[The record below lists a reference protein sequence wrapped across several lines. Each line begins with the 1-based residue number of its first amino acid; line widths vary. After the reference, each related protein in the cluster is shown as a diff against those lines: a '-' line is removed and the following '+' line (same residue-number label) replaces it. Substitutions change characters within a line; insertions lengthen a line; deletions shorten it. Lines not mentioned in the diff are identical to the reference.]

1 MYFDNLIF
9 IKHFLFISISVRTII
24 RIADKIK
31 IIYLCF
37 SRLII
42 NIIFNNSYMRNKNF
56 LFSAKGICTAAFLSL
71 NTIFY
76 AQKTADLSTL
86 SEKTLNTILEKNR
99 AYYTQGKVAD
109 YIPELGKMDAKAI
122 AFSVVDKNGKVFN
135 TGDVSKKFTMQS
147 ISKIISLMV
156 AVNEKGETHIFDKM
170 GYFGSDKP
178 FNHFSNLET
187 TGKPLNPMM
196 NAGAI
201 LTTSLISGDGEKP
214 FLKILDMV
222 RYITKN
228 PSIDYNKSVY
238 ESEKSTGHRNRGM
251 FYIMK
256 NSGLISGNEDQLDNY
271 FKQCSIELTAEDL
284 AKIGYFFANQC
295 VRFDGD
301 ATYKNA
307 DMAKLVES
315 QMLTAGMYEF
325 SGEYSRTVGLPS
337 KSGVGGGITVSV
349 PGKIGIGVFSPALDQ
364 HGNSLAGYH
373 MILDLAKQY
382 GLSIF

>member
-1 MYFDNLIF
+1 MHM
-9 IKHFLFISISVRTII
+9 K
-24 RIADKIK
+24 K
-31 IIYLCF
+31 
-37 SRLII
+37 
-42 NIIFNNSYMRNKNF
+42 NST
-56 LFSAKGICTAAFLSL
+56 LFSAKAILIAAFITA
-71 NTIFY
+71 NTAVN
-76 AQKTADLSTL
+76 AQKTADVPSIT
-86 SEKTLNTILEKNR
+86 EKALNTILEKNR

-122 AFSVVDKNGKVFN
+122 AFSVVDKNGKIFS
-135 TGDVSKKFTMQS
+135 TGDVQKKFTMQS
-147 ISKIISLMV
+147 ISKIIALMI
-156 AVNEKGETHIFDKM
+156 AVNEKGEAHVFDKI

-201 LTTSLISGDGEKP
+201 LTTSMISGDGEKP
-214 FLKILDMV
+214 FLKVLDMV

-228 PSIDYNKSVY
+228 PSIEYNKSVY

-256 NSGLISGNEDQLDNY
+256 NSGLITGNEDQLDNY

-295 VRFDGD
+295 VRFDRD
-301 ATYKNA
+301 SKYKNA
-307 DMAKLVES
+307 DVAQLIES

-325 SGEYSRTVGLPS
+325 SGEYSRMVGLPS

-349 PGKIGIGVFSPALDQ
+349 PGKIGIGVFSPSLDQ

-373 MILDLAKQY
+373 MILDLVKQY

>member
-1 MYFDNLIF
+1 M
-9 IKHFLFISISVRTII
+9 K
-24 RIADKIK
+24 K
-31 IIYLCF
+31 
-37 SRLII
+37 
-42 NIIFNNSYMRNKNF
+42 NSF
-56 LFSAKGICTAAFLSL
+56 LFSAKGIFIATFISL
-71 NTIFY
+71 NTVAY
-76 AQKTADLSTL
+76 AQETADTSTI
-86 SEKTLNTILEKNR
+86 SEKILHSILEKNR
-99 AYYTQGKVAD
+99 SYYVQGKVAD

-135 TGDVSKKFTMQS
+135 TGDVHKKFTMQS
-147 ISKIISLMV
+147 ISKIIALMI
-156 AVNEKGETHIFDKM
+156 AVREKGEANIFDKM

-201 LTTSLISGDGEKP
+201 LTTSLISGEGEKP

-228 PSIDYNKSVY
+228 QTLDYSKSVY

-256 NSGLISGNEDQLDNY
+256 NSGLISGNEDQLNNY

-301 ATYKNA
+301 TTYKNVEI
-307 DMAKLVES
+307 AKLIES

-325 SGEYSRTVGLPS
+325 SGEYTRTVGLPS

-373 MILDLAKQY
+373 MILDFIKQY
-382 GLSIF
+382 NLSIF

>member
-1 MYFDNLIF
+1 MKKNS
-9 IKHFLFISISVRTII
+9 FLP
-24 RIADKIK
+24 A
-31 IIYLCF
+31 
-37 SRLII
+37 
-42 NIIFNNSYMRNKNF
+42 
-56 LFSAKGICTAAFLSL
+56 AKGMVLAAFLSL
-71 NTIFY
+71 NTFTY
-76 AQKTADLSTL
+76 AQKTAEAPAI
-86 SEKTLNTILEKNR
+86 SEKTLNSILEKNR
-99 AYYTQGKVAD
+99 TYYTQGKVAD

-122 AFSVVDKNGKVFN
+122 AFSVVDKNGKVYN

-147 ISKIISLMV
+147 ISKIIALMI
-156 AVNEKGETHIFDKM
+156 AVTERGEANVFDKM

-201 LTTSLISGDGEKP
+201 LTTSLISGDGDKP
-214 FLKILDMV
+214 FLKVLDMV
-222 RYITKN
+222 RFITKN
-228 PSIDYNKSVY
+228 PTIEYSKSVY
-238 ESEKSTGHRNRGM
+238 ESEKATGHRNRGM
-251 FYIMK
+251 FYLMK
-256 NSGLISGNEDQLDNY
+256 NNGLISGNEDQLDNY
-271 FKQCSIELTAEDL
+271 FRQCSIELTAEDL

-301 ATYKNA
+301 TTYKNA
-307 DMAKLVES
+307 EIAKLIES

-349 PGKIGIGVFSPALDQ
+349 PGKMGIGVFSPSLDQ

-373 MILDLAKQY
+373 MILDMVKQF